1 MIPQILV
8 LGILFM
14 ALGIDLVRHGK
25 THEVTENFWTTLLSF
40 VIWKDYC
47 IGDTFS
53 MYSGNDDLL

>member
-40 VIWKDYC
+40 VIW
-47 IGDTFS
+47 IG
-53 MYSGNDDLL
+53 LLYWGHFFDVFWR

>member
-40 VIWKDYC
+40 VIW
-47 IGDTFS
+47 IG
-53 MYSGNDDLL
+53 LLYWGHFFDMFWR